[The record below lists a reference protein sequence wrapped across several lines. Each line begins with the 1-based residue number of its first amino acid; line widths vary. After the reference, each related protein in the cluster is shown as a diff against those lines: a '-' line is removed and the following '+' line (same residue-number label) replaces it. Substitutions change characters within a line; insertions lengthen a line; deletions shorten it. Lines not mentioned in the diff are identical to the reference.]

1 MLKIKSYENNKRLA
15 KDHMAELDAI
25 NCGEKYN
32 LMSKLI
38 VPLSRPI
45 SPPLYQL
52 TRSFYQINHVVY
64 VFACVYFISP
74 F

>member
-1 MLKIKSYENNKRLA
+1 
-15 KDHMAELDAI
+15 MAELDAI

-52 TRSFYQINHVVY
+52 TRSFYQRNHVVY